1 MPPIVR
7 AAAPETESVVQSKIR
22 LALSRQGLVVVW
34 RNAQLAAPVATGFAR
49 GGLGTG
55 SADLVGFV
63 RATGPARGRFFA
75 LEVKRPRGGRVSEEQ
90 QTWIA
95 LVNEGGGYA
104 CVARSAE
111 EAEEHAARAARGE
124 RHDNRRP

>member
-1 MPPIVR
+1 MPPIRR
-7 AAAPETESVVQSKIR
+7 APAEPRESLVQEQIR

-34 RNAQLAAPVATGFAR
+34 KNAQFGAPVPGGFAR

-63 RATGPARGRFFA
+63 RGSGRFFA
-75 LEVKRPRGGRVSEEQ
+75 VEVKRPRGGRVSAEQ
-90 QTWIA
+90 DAWIR

-104 CVARSAE
+104 CVARSPE
-111 EAEEHAARAARGE
+111 EAMEHAARAARGE
-124 RHDNRRP
+124 RA

>member
-7 AAAPETESVVQSKIR
+7 ATPDPKESLVQERIR

-34 RNAQLAAPVATGFAR
+34 RNAQLAMPVAGGFAR

-63 RATGPARGRFFA
+63 RAEGPARGRFFA
-75 LEVKRPRGGRVSEEQ
+75 LEVKRPRVGRVSDEQ
-90 QTWIA
+90 AAWIR
-95 LVNEGGGYA
+95 LVNAGGGYA
-104 CVARSAE
+104 CVARSPE

-124 RHDNRRP
+124 SSL

>member
-1 MPPIVR
+1 MPPIKSR
-7 AAAPETESVVQSKIR
+7 RGDAREATESVVQQQIR

-34 RNAQLAAPVATGFAR
+34 RNAQLAMPVAGGFAR

-63 RATGPARGRFFA
+63 RGCGRFFA
-75 LEVKRPRGGRVSEEQ
+75 VEVKRPRGGRMSAEQ
-90 QTWIA
+90 EDWA
-95 LVNEGGGYA
+95 RLVNEGGGYA

-111 EAEEHAARAARGE
+111 EACEHAARAARGE
-124 RHDNRRP
+124 RA